1 MADARRPSLEVGLE
15 KTPANFAPLTPLTF
29 IAWSAYVYPRRLAVV
44 HGRRRYT
51 WSETYARSR
60 RLASALTARGI
71 GVGDT
76 VAVMLTNTPEMY
88 ECHFGVPMTEAVL
101 NTLNTRLDAEALGF
115 MIEHGEAKV
124 LITDREF
131 SPTIAKALT
140 KVQSRPLVIDVDDPE
155 YSGPGERIGEI
166 DYEAFL
172 SAGDPDYAWQPP
184 SDEWNTISIAAHT

>member
-115 MIEHGEAKV
+115 MIEHGEAKG
-124 LITDREF
+124 LITDRRV
-131 SPTIAKALT
+131 SPALAK
-140 KVQSRPLVIDVDDPE
+140 
-155 YSGPGERIGEI
+155 
-166 DYEAFL
+166 
-172 SAGDPDYAWQPP
+172 
-184 SDEWNTISIAAHT
+184 